1 MPPDG
6 ILACR
11 LPDEEL
17 VSWRA
22 AGVLAG
28 LGGQCSGGD
37 DVRLVAP
44 DRMLIEVRRAEI
56 SALDRDLARGR
67 HGFRLRD
74 AGAAVAGAPALLP
87 ADVIDQDVLAQPVW
101 RDEERPALVDAR
113 HLVDELGQ
121 VGPPLEHERVYDDPV
136 SRAALDLAQRL
147 LDRLVGRRIGERR
160 PAVFFEVGR
169 WLTVR
174 DHDHLPVAAVL

>member
-17 VSWRA
+17 VPWRA
-22 AGVLAG
+22 AAVLAG

-74 AGAAVAGAPALLP
+74 AGAAVGGPPALLP
-87 ADVIDQDVLAQPVW
+87 PHVIEQDVLSPPV
-101 RDEERPALVDAR
+101 
-113 HLVDELGQ
+113 
-121 VGPPLEHERVYDDPV
+121 PPDQEHP
-136 SRAALDLAQRL
+136 
-147 LDRLVGRRIGERR
+147 G
-160 PAVFFEVGR
+160 
-169 WLTVR
+169 
-174 DHDHLPVAAVL
+174 PVAARQLGDELRQVRPPPT